1 MSYETIVGLEIHVEL
16 STKTKAFCSCE
27 NSFGGEPNT
36 RVCPVCLALPGAMP
50 VLNRNVLNYAVMA
63 ANALNCKIN
72 NKSKFDRKNYFYPD
86 LTKGFQITQNDKPI
100 CENGYLEIEVGD
112 QKKKNRNF

>member
-50 VLNRNVLNYAVMA
+50 VSVSYTH
-63 ANALNCKIN
+63 
-72 NKSKFDRKNYFYPD
+72 
-86 LTKGFQITQNDKPI
+86 LTLPTKA
-100 CENGYLEIEVGD
+100 
-112 QKKKNRNF
+112 

>member
-63 ANALNCKIN
+63 ANALK
-72 NKSKFDRKNYFYPD
+72 DRKS
-86 LTKGFQITQNDKPI
+86 
-100 CENGYLEIEVGD
+100 VV
-112 QKKKNRNF
+112 